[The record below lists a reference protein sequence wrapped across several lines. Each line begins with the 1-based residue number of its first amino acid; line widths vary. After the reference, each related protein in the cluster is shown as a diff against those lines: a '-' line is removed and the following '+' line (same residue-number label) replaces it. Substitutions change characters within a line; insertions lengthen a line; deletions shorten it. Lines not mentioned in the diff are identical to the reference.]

1 MAHVKLPAPI
11 QQLLSLMPLGPF
23 RRSFWKS
30 PARSRRVTAALG
42 LVLLPFLTIIIVTGL
57 LSYAAYNPRLP
68 GNDST
73 PGATALHFYFFNWP
87 VTPSW
92 LYRLNQGLH
101 VAIGVALVPIVLV
114 KLWSVLPKLFQWPA
128 VTSPAEGLERLSLA
142 ALVGGI
148 LFELVTGLLNISND
162 YVFGF
167 SFYTAHLYG
176 AVVFIAGFV
185 VHVTLKVRLAV
196 RSVRGKE
203 TPEDGPDDLLA
214 PEPGPTTISRRGIVA
229 VAGGSSLIIVGLYAG
244 QTIGGPFRKTALLS
258 PRGGPGAPG
267 FPINRTAMTAKV
279 ERAGDDY
286 RLTVIGKTTLE
297 MSRAELLAMPQ
308 ITADLPIACVEG
320 WSSVQ
325 TWTGVPL
332 FELAK
337 LVGHDEPVGAY
348 VESMEKSGS
357 YRHVS
362 LARNQVGAPHALLA
376 LQCAGKDLT
385 LDHGYP
391 ARLII
396 PAAPG
401 VHNTKWVNKVTFD
414 A

>member
-1 MAHVKLPAPI
+1 MKLSARI

-42 LVLLPFLTIIIVTGL
+42 LLLLPLLTIIIVTGL

-73 PGATALHFYFFNWP
+73 PDAHALHFYFFNWP
-87 VTPSW
+87 VAPSW

-101 VAIGVALVPIVLV
+101 VAVGVALVPIVLV
-114 KLWSVLPKLFQWPA
+114 KLWSVLPSLFKWPA
-128 VTSPAEGLERLSLA
+128 VKSPAEALERLSLA

-176 AVVFIAGFV
+176 AIVFIAGFV
-185 VHVTLKVRLAV
+185 VHVGLKLRLAF
-196 RSVRGKE
+196 RSVRRKE
-203 TPEDGPDDLLA
+203 TVADGPDELLA

-229 VAGGSSLIIVGLYAG
+229 VAGGSSLIVVGLYAG

-267 FPINRTAMTAKV
+267 FPINRTARTAGV
-279 ERAGDDY
+279 EHAGDDY
-286 RLTVIGKTTLE
+286 RLTVIGKTTLQ
-297 MSRAELLAMPQ
+297 MSRGELLAMPQ
-308 ITADLPIACVEG
+308 VTADLPIACVEG

-337 LVGHDEPVGAY
+337 LVGHEEPVGAY
-348 VESMEKSGS
+348 IESLEKSGA

-362 LARNQVGAPHALLA
+362 LARNQTGARHTLLA
-376 LQCAGKDLT
+376 LKCAGKDLT

>member
-1 MAHVKLPAPI
+1 MPI
-11 QQLLSLMPLGPF
+11 GPF

-42 LVLLPFLTIIIVTGL
+42 LILLPL
-57 LSYAAYNPRLP
+57 LSVIVITGFLSYIAYNPRLR

-73 PGATALHFYFFNWP
+73 PGATALRFLFFQWP
-87 VTPSW
+87 GGPSW

-128 VTSPAEGLERLSLA
+128 VRSPAEALERISLA

-148 LFELVTGLLNISND
+148 LFELVTGLLNIQND

-176 AVVFIAGFV
+176 AIVFVAGFV
-185 VHVTLKVRLAV
+185 VHVSLKLRLAYRAV
-196 RSVRGKE
+196 RRRE
-203 TPEDGPDDLLA
+203 TPADGPDELEA
-214 PEPGPTTISRRGIVA
+214 PEPGPRTISRRGIIA
-229 VAGGSSLIIVGLYAG
+229 VAGGSSLIVVGLYAG
-244 QTIGGPFRKTALLS
+244 QTVGGPFRKTALLS
-258 PRGGPGAPG
+258 PRGGPGSPS
-267 FPINRTAMTAKV
+267 FPINRTALTAKV
-279 ERAGDDY
+279 ERAGDEW
-286 RLTVIGKTTLE
+286 RLMLVGKTTLE
-297 MSRAELLAMPQ
+297 MSRSELLSMQ
-308 ITADLPIACVEG
+308 QVTADLPIACVEG

-337 LVGHDEPVGAY
+337 LVGFDQPVGAY
-348 VESMEKSGS
+348 VESLEKSGS

-362 LARNQVGAPHALLA
+362 LGRKQVGAAHALLA
-376 LQCAGKDLT
+376 LKCAGEDLT

-401 VHNTKWVNKVTFD
+401 VHNTKWVSQVTFD